1 MAINKEKNNLGYYL
15 ITIITLFFLAILL
28 FNLFS
33 TYNHYVAVKGEI
45 SKISDLVSQVKSNNS
60 KLKSEYQYYNSNYY
74 KENVSSSDLNL
85 VKGKNSTEIVLPA
98 NSVNSFVNVNN
109 SNKRSNPVSV
119 VHNSPSF
126 VSWLKLLF

>member
-1 MAINKEKNNLGYYL
+1 MAINKEKDNLGYYL

-33 TYNHYVAVKGEI
+33 TYNHYVSVKKEI
-45 SKISDLVSQVKSNNS
+45 TKIYALVSQVKSNNS

-98 NSVNSFVNVNN
+98 NSGDSFVNVNN
-109 SNKRSNPVSV
+109 SNGNSNQVSV
-119 VHNSPSF
+119 VHNRPSLL
-126 VSWLKLLF
+126 SWLKLLF